1 MSRLVVLGAS
11 GLIGTEIVRR
21 LAAEGH
27 EVVAVARGARRV
39 PQGVEAV
46 STPFVDL
53 GTDQLADLLAT
64 HRPGMVVNC
73 TGVLQGANTGE
84 VHHAFVE
91 RLIAACAALD
101 PPPRLV
107 HLSIPGSGADDETAF
122 ARTKRA
128 AEDSIRDSRLDFAI
142 LRPGFVIAG
151 AAYGGS
157 ALLRALAA
165 SPFGMPQNHGA
176 RPFAPVAASDIAR
189 TVDWLARRERPLAA
203 TWDLVHPA
211 PSTLDGVVEA
221 HRAWIGG
228 PRRRL
233 ALPGWLTTP
242 GGWLSDLAGWFGW
255 RPPTRS
261 TALAELR
268 RGIAG
273 DPGPWIEATGIA
285 PLDAANALAQRP
297 ATVADRWFARLY
309 PLKAAVIAILALFWI
324 VSGVIALVSYD
335 QARAI
340 LVAAGFPATLSHA
353 VTWTTSLGDV
363 AIGLLIAHRPTAR
376 LGLWAGIALS
386 LLYLASAS
394 VLAPLL
400 WLDPVGSLVKTVP
413 AILLMIVALAML
425 DDR

>member
-1 MSRLVVLGAS
+1 MSRVVVLGAS
-11 GLIGTEIVRR
+11 GLIGTEIARH

-27 EVVAVARGARRV
+27 EVVAVARGARRG
-39 PQGVEAV
+39 PGDVEAV
-46 STPFVDL
+46 SAPFVDL
-53 GTDQLADLLAT
+53 GVDALAALLAA

-73 TGVLQGANTGE
+73 TGVLQGADTGE

-107 HLSIPGSGADDETAF
+107 HLSIPGDGADDATAF

-128 AEDSIRDSRLDFAI
+128 AEDAIRASGLDHAI

-157 ALLRALAA
+157 ALVRALAA
-165 SPFGMPQNHGA
+165 SPFGMPRDDGS

-189 TVDWLARRERPLAA
+189 TADWLARHEGPLAA
-203 TWDLVHPA
+203 TWDLLHPA

-228 PRRRL
+228 PPARI

-242 GGWLSDLAGWFGW
+242 GAWFSDLAGRLGW

-285 PLDAANALAQRP
+285 PLDAASALAQRP
-297 ATVADRWFARLY
+297 ASVADRWFARLY

-324 VSGVIALVSYD
+324 VSGLVALASYD
-335 QARAI
+335 EARAI
-340 LVAAGFPATLSHA
+340 LVGAGFPAALSHA
-353 VTWTTSLGDV
+353 VTWTTSLADI
-363 AIGLLIAHRPTAR
+363 AIGLLIAHRRTAR
-376 LGLWAGIALS
+376 AGLWNGIALS

-394 VLAPLL
+394 VLTPLL

-413 AILLMIVALAML
+413 AVVLMIVALAML